1 MNRQD
6 AFRRAKSI
14 VASRKRTAELTA
26 DETRKKIY
34 ASVPELAMMDEKV
47 TQTGVAA
54 TRFAI
59 SGNAQESKK
68 SLQLVK
74 EISAR
79 KTALLKHNGYSL
91 QDLEPK
97 YFCPLCNDSGVYK
110 NATCTCVKEEVKKIS
125 REEIHSAGPLTLCSF
140 DNFSLDY
147 YPKQSETGGD
157 SPYEIMQ
164 ENLQDCKEYA
174 QYFGIRSENLLLYGN
189 AGLGKTHLALSIAS
203 EVLEKGYNVIY
214 VSAQTAFAEISSQR
228 FNNSFPLF
236 DTMLNADLLV
246 LDDLGTEFVDAYVLS
261 KLYELINGR
270 LNHRPTVYTT
280 NICDDMLLRRRYTE
294 KIASRL
300 LGSCSSIP
308 FTGKDIR
315 LMQPL

>member
-6 AFRRAKSI
+6 AFRTAKSI
-14 VASRKRTAELTA
+14 VALRKREAELTA
-26 DETRKKIY
+26 DEAREKIY
-34 ASVPELAMMDEKV
+34 SAIPELAMMDEKI

-54 TRFAI
+54 TRYAI
-59 SGNAQESKK
+59 SGDSEESQKK
-68 SLQLVK
+68 LQLVK
-74 EISAR
+74 ELSER
-79 KTALLKHNGYSL
+79 KTALLQHNGYSL
-91 QDLEPK
+91 QDLEPQ
-97 YFCPLCNDSGVYK
+97 YSCSLCKDSGIY
-110 NATCTCVKEEVKKIS
+110 NNSTCVCVKEEVKKIS
-125 REEIHSAGPLTLCSF
+125 REEIHSAGPLTLCNF
-140 DNFSLDY
+140 DNFSLEY
-147 YPKQSETGGD
+147 YSKQSETGGD

-164 ENLQDCKEYA
+164 ENLRDCKEYA
-174 QYFGIRSENLLLYGN
+174 QYFGKNSDNLLLFGN
-189 AGLGKTHLALSIAS
+189 AGLGKTHLALSIAN

-214 VSAQTAFAEISSQR
+214 VSAQTAFSEISSQR

-236 DTMLNADLLV
+236 NNMLHADLLI

-270 LNHRPTVYTT
+270 LDHRPTVYTT
-280 NICDDMLLRRRYTE
+280 NICDDMLLRSRYTE

-308 FTGKDIR
+308 FIGKDIR